1 MATEPEQQ
9 QPVYESPFNKES
21 LIGLVDHLKQ
31 ALTTYATMN
40 GKEGKLDFFLMYA
53 ALGQTAFEMA
63 YNTLPRSEE
72 DKVALRTETPRIV
85 DGLLA
90 KLDGIR
96 AEFQTRGTSDLIA
109 AAQFTALLAE
119 IYCKRRDA
127 AVEKLVADVQP
138 NTEQPPDGNV
148 VTFPGGEAQ

>member
-1 MATEPEQQ
+1 
-9 QPVYESPFNKES
+9 
-21 LIGLVDHLKQ
+21 
-31 ALTTYATMN
+31 MN
-40 GKEGKLDFFLMYA
+40 GKDGKVDFFLMYA

-63 YNTLPRSEE
+63 YNTLPRSDE
-72 DKVALRTETPRIV
+72 DKAAVRPETQRIV

-96 AEFQTRGTSDLIA
+96 AEFNTRGTSDLIG

-127 AVEKLVADVQP
+127 AVEKLLTDQQQ
-138 NTEQPPDGNV
+138 NTEPAESGND
-148 VTFPGGEAQ
+148 AQE